1 MQLLFGIIMSPIRK
15 SVKCVEAAS
24 PCGIDGASGPASS
37 SSSTAKNNRIRKSS
51 VTHCSNVVGFVGRDI
66 RNKDPVASASDVS
79 MVDPVCLIHCH
90 LRLLL
95 KTLLLLFSQLM
106 VTRGC
111 SYLLWPFT
119 PF

>member
-79 MVDPVCLIHCH
+79 MVDPAISSA
-90 LRLLL
+90 
-95 KTLLLLFSQLM
+95 FSLPYSLSPAITSEDTF
-106 VTRGC
+106 VVVFSTYG
-111 SYLLWPFT
+111 YAWL
-119 PF
+119 